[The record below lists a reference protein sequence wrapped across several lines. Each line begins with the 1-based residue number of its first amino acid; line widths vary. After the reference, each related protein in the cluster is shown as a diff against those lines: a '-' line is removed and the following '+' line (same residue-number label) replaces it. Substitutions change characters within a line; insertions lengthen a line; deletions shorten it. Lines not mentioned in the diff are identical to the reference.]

1 MHDKVFCKSNHLILI
16 LVISILILIKVII
29 CCEISVKVL
38 TCMEAASSIQIKSV
52 IGMMRMSHWLR
63 LLNMMTHLIDENL
76 IIAIDTVMHNVAG
89 IIVITIGNAYRVVV
103 IIVKALRLILIPK
116 IIVVQRPRLN
126 IASII
131 KDFGGH
137 SAN

>member
-1 MHDKVFCKSNHLILI
+1 
-16 LVISILILIKVII
+16 
-29 CCEISVKVL
+29 
-38 TCMEAASSIQIKSV
+38 MEAASSIQIKSV

-103 IIVKALRLILIPK
+103 IVKALRLILIPK